1 MDNFREWLSDN
12 LRYFMLG
19 GAILVIVAVLFVGVR
34 ACVGSGK
41 GTSDGEQTT
50 AQDND
55 QGTDPSSPEDDG
67 ETNDGKKEED
77 TNPLEDGSE
86 EITALMNSYYKA
98 LGDKDITALRTVV
111 NNLTPSDE
119 SKITN
124 AKDYIEGYQVSNV
137 YTKKGLDD
145 NSFVVYTRGSF
156 VCKGIDTPAPS
167 LWSSY
172 VVKDSDNNYKILGD
186 LAQNTQVSE
195 YMDSLKSDED
205 VQKLTA
211 EVQAAYEQAQ
221 KDEKL
226 KGMGTTMVVS
236 TIVGQYAYV
245 ANVGDSRLY
254 VANRE
259 LQQITRDHSLVQEMV
274 RMGEISVEEARNHPD
289 KNIITRALGAERTV
303 DVDFFDLKLEP
314 ESVILMCSDGL
325 SNMVEDR
332 KMEEIILNSDE
343 DITWKGDTLI
353 QEANQNGGKDNIAII
368 LIEPFTNEVKTC

>member
-19 GAILVIVAVLFVGVR
+19 GAILIIVAVLFFGVR
-34 ACVGSGK
+34 ACIGSGK
-41 GTSDGEQTT
+41 GTSKKEQNTVE
-50 AQDND
+50 DNS
-55 QGTDPSSPEDDG
+55 QGNDPSSPEDDG

-124 AKDYIEGYQVSNV
+124 AKDYIEGHQVSNV

-221 KDEKL
+221 KDDPALAQFLNGLGEEVDTSS
-226 KGMGTTMVVS
+226 GTSADGTTLTVTEGCNVRAEASSDSDIIGGLDAGDQVVK
-236 TIVGQYAYV
+236 VGQEGDWIQIDYDGETGYV
-245 ANVGDSRLY
+245 YSGL
-254 VANRE
+254 
-259 LQQITRDHSLVQEMV
+259 LQ
-274 RMGEISVEEARNHPD
+274 
-289 KNIITRALGAERTV
+289 
-303 DVDFFDLKLEP
+303 
-314 ESVILMCSDGL
+314 
-325 SNMVEDR
+325 
-332 KMEEIILNSDE
+332 
-343 DITWKGDTLI
+343 
-353 QEANQNGGKDNIAII
+353 
-368 LIEPFTNEVKTC
+368 